1 MVFGKVLIY
10 KNIKVNGWIASQMG
24 KVNRHGKIKIFTK
37 DNLKMD
43 WNMDMELI
51 FIIMV
56 IILKV
61 NLDLE
66 NLMD

>member
-1 MVFGKVLIY
+1 
-10 KNIKVNGWIASQMG
+10 
-24 KVNRHGKIKIFTK
+24 
-37 DNLKMD
+37 MD